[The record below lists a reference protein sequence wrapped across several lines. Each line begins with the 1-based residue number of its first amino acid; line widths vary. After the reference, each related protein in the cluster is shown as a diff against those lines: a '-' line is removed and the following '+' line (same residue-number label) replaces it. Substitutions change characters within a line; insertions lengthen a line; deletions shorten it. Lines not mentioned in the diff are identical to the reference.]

1 MTAAALPADAAGGP
15 PSPIETAPAS
25 EAEAETWDRDL
36 IAANGH
42 LLQSWRWGRFKE
54 LHGWQAE
61 RIRVEAQGG
70 VALAQILFRT
80 RGPFGLGY
88 CARGPSLAASDPDLA
103 WRLFAAVDEAGRRR
117 GALSVIVE
125 PDTPLPFRG
134 RLREAGFVRGPAH
147 IQPGRTV
154 KVPLLDDEP
163 LLNQMHQKT
172 RYNIRLAQRRGVTAV
187 RTAPTSDAL
196 ATFYGLLAD
205 TADRNEFGIHRAD
218 YYGDFMRVFGEDAV
232 LLFAFVDDVPVAGV
246 IAACFGDEGIYM
258 YGASST
264 KHRAHGAGFYLQF
277 AAMRWARERGCRR
290 YDLWGIP
297 ERDPPSIEVDGGHRV
312 AGTRG
317 DDWRG
322 LYEFKVRFGGEIVTF
337 PPVLERRYRPVLAA
351 LARRVVRPSG

>member
-1 MTAAALPADAAGGP
+1 VIATASTAGAVGGP
-15 PSPIETAPAS
+15 SVPAAKVSSPEG
-25 EAEAETWDRDL
+25 EAWDRDL

-54 LHGWQAE
+54 MHGWHPE
-61 RIRVEAQGG
+61 RIRVEAHGR
-70 VALAQILFRT
+70 VAFAQILFRT

-88 CARGPSLAASDPDLA
+88 VARGPSLDAPDPELA
-103 WRLFAAVDEAGRRR
+103 RRLFAAVDETCRRR
-117 GALSVIVE
+117 GAISVVVE
-125 PDTPLPFRG
+125 PDKPLPFRG
-134 RLREAGFVRGPAH
+134 RVRREGFVRGPAH

-187 RTAPTSDAL
+187 RSAPTPDAL
-196 ATFYGLLAD
+196 STFYGLLAD
-205 TADRNEFGIHRAD
+205 TAHRNEFGIHGAD

-232 LLFAFVDDVPVAGV
+232 LLFALIDGEPVAGV

-264 KHRAHGAGFYLQF
+264 RHRAHGAGFYLQF
-277 AAMRWARERGCRR
+277 EAMRWARQRGCRR

-297 ERDPPSIEVDGGHRV
+297 EQDPPSIEVDGGHRV
-312 AGTRG
+312 AGTRA

-337 PPVLERRYRPVLAA
+337 PPVLERRYRPVLAT
-351 LARRVVRPSG
+351 LARRLVGTGG